1 MLSDLGLDDE
11 LFVRHVQC
19 RWLTLL
25 PALDR
30 IVKSWEAVKKYFL
43 EELPK
48 QATEKRTSKS
58 LEKNEWYNRTCRKLQ
73 DKSFPAQLAFLVS
86 VEPIFKKFLCFFQ
99 NEGPLIHLL
108 RDQMCELL
116 KSVMHR
122 FLKSQA
128 INDKEGKHLLTVEYF
143 KPDIQLS
150 FTQIE
155 VGEKTRTA
163 LSKLTTDQQKIAL
176 KGMKQFYLDTTKY
189 LIDHLPIDNKLLR
202 DITFLNPLL
211 RDNQHGAQAIRR
223 LAVIMPT
230 ISEEEVCLVTD
241 EWRVYHEGSVI
252 DSDSTTQR
260 IDHYWASVFQEKNMQ
275 GKLKYSVLQK
285 LVKSLLSLAHGNA
298 DVERSLSA
306 NKRTLTP
313 DRASLGDLT
322 INGLRAVKD
331 HVKNHGE
338 PHNVPITKGLLQAS
352 REAHRAY
359 SKRLSDEREE
369 LSRKKKLEEAERQRL
384 RDGEKEREKE
394 AKKLEQSRRN
404 LCVRGKELEKS
415 EELKE
420 SELQRAKTLYEEAND
435 RLLKAIK
442 NKNFNEVTVAQGLLK
457 VAKKKMDDVM
467 EQSRQCSS
475 KRSQLTKNKKRLLE
489 GYSKHL
495 SSKKK
500 KSH

>member
-58 LEKNEWYNRTCRKLQ
+58 LEKNEGYNRICR
-73 DKSFPAQLAFLVS
+73 KSFPAQLAFLVS
-86 VEPIFKKFLCFFQ
+86 VEPIFKKFLCPFQ

-116 KSVMHR
+116 KIGMHR

-163 LSKLTTDQQKIAL
+163 LSKLTTDQQKIVL

-241 EWRVYHEGSVI
+241 EWKVYHEGSVI

-275 GKLKYSVLQK
+275 GKFKYSVLQK
-285 LVKSLLSLAHGNA
+285 LVKSPLSLAHGNA
-298 DVERSLSA
+298 DKERSLCA

-352 REAHRAY
+352 REAHRVY
-359 SKRLSDEREE
+359 SKRLSDEKEE
-369 LSRKKKLEEAERQRL
+369 LSRKKKL
-384 RDGEKEREKE
+384 RDGEKEK
-394 AKKLEQSRRN
+394 
-404 LCVRGKELEKS
+404 GKESKEVGTKQTKLMCEK
-415 EELKE
+415 
-420 SELQRAKTLYEEAND
+420 
-435 RLLKAIK
+435 
-442 NKNFNEVTVAQGLLK
+442 
-457 VAKKKMDDVM
+457 
-467 EQSRQCSS
+467 
-475 KRSQLTKNKKRLLE
+475 
-489 GYSKHL
+489 
-495 SSKKK
+495 
-500 KSH
+500 

>member
-1 MLSDLGLDDE
+1 M
-11 LFVRHVQC
+11 RHVQC

-30 IVKSWEAVKKYFL
+30 IVKSWEVVKKYFL

-58 LEKNEWYNRTCRKLQ
+58 LQKNERYNRICRKVQ

-108 RDQMCELL
+108 GYHMCELL

-122 FLKSQA
+122 FFKSQA
-128 INDKEGKHLLTVEYF
+128 IVEYF

-155 VGEKTRTA
+155 VREKTRTV

-189 LIDHLPIDNKLLR
+189 LIDHLLIDNKLLR
-202 DITFLNPLL
+202 DIAFLNPFL

-241 EWRVYHEGSVI
+241 EWKVYHEGSVI

-260 IDHYWASVFQEKNMQ
+260 IGWTVY
-275 GKLKYSVLQK
+275 
-285 LVKSLLSLAHGNA
+285 VKI
-298 DVERSLSA
+298 V
-306 NKRTLTP
+306 
-313 DRASLGDLT
+313 
-322 INGLRAVKD
+322 
-331 HVKNHGE
+331 
-338 PHNVPITKGLLQAS
+338 
-352 REAHRAY
+352 
-359 SKRLSDEREE
+359 SK
-369 LSRKKKLEEAERQRL
+369 
-384 RDGEKEREKE
+384 
-394 AKKLEQSRRN
+394 
-404 LCVRGKELEKS
+404 
-415 EELKE
+415 
-420 SELQRAKTLYEEAND
+420 
-435 RLLKAIK
+435 I
-442 NKNFNEVTVAQGLLK
+442 
-457 VAKKKMDDVM
+457 
-467 EQSRQCSS
+467 
-475 KRSQLTKNKKRLLE
+475 
-489 GYSKHL
+489 
-495 SSKKK
+495 
-500 KSH
+500 

>member
-1 MLSDLGLDDE
+1 
-11 LFVRHVQC
+11 
-19 RWLTLL
+19 
-25 PALDR
+25 
-30 IVKSWEAVKKYFL
+30 
-43 EELPK
+43 
-48 QATEKRTSKS
+48 
-58 LEKNEWYNRTCRKLQ
+58 
-73 DKSFPAQLAFLVS
+73 
-86 VEPIFKKFLCFFQ
+86 
-99 NEGPLIHLL
+99 
-108 RDQMCELL
+108 MCELL

-163 LSKLTTDQQKIAL
+163 LSKLTTDQQKIAK

-230 ISEEEVCLVTD
+230 ISGEEVCLVTD
-241 EWRVYHEGSVI
+241 EWKVYHEGSVI

-260 IDHYWASVFQEKNMQ
+260 IDHYWASVFQDKNMQ
-275 GKLKYSVLQK
+275 GKFKYSVLQK

-322 INGLRAVKD
+322 INGLLAVKD
-331 HVKNHGE
+331 HVKNH
-338 PHNVPITKGLLQAS
+338 
-352 REAHRAY
+352 
-359 SKRLSDEREE
+359 
-369 LSRKKKLEEAERQRL
+369 
-384 RDGEKEREKE
+384 
-394 AKKLEQSRRN
+394 
-404 LCVRGKELEKS
+404 
-415 EELKE
+415 
-420 SELQRAKTLYEEAND
+420 
-435 RLLKAIK
+435 
-442 NKNFNEVTVAQGLLK
+442 
-457 VAKKKMDDVM
+457 
-467 EQSRQCSS
+467 
-475 KRSQLTKNKKRLLE
+475 
-489 GYSKHL
+489 
-495 SSKKK
+495 
-500 KSH
+500 

>member
-1 MLSDLGLDDE
+1 MEEASEELAIDLFYWLKSSPSRREDYGHVLSDLGLDDE

-58 LEKNEWYNRTCRKLQ
+58 LEKNERYNHIGRKLQ

-155 VGEKTRTA
+155 VGEKTRTS

-176 KGMKQFYLDTTKY
+176 KGIKQFYLDTTKY

-230 ISEEEVCLVTD
+230 ISEE
-241 EWRVYHEGSVI
+241 WRVYHEGSVI

-260 IDHYWASVFQEKNMQ
+260 IDHYWASVFQEKKMQ
-275 GKLKYSVLQK
+275 GKLNYSVLQK

-306 NKRTLTP
+306 NKRT
-313 DRASLGDLT
+313 S
-322 INGLRAVKD
+322 
-331 HVKNHGE
+331 
-338 PHNVPITKGLLQAS
+338 
-352 REAHRAY
+352 
-359 SKRLSDEREE
+359 
-369 LSRKKKLEEAERQRL
+369 
-384 RDGEKEREKE
+384 
-394 AKKLEQSRRN
+394 
-404 LCVRGKELEKS
+404 
-415 EELKE
+415 
-420 SELQRAKTLYEEAND
+420 
-435 RLLKAIK
+435 
-442 NKNFNEVTVAQGLLK
+442 
-457 VAKKKMDDVM
+457 
-467 EQSRQCSS
+467 
-475 KRSQLTKNKKRLLE
+475 
-489 GYSKHL
+489 
-495 SSKKK
+495 
-500 KSH
+500 